1 MYESVMPLHEGREL
15 PQFTLRQVDLP
26 EVIRWEVNG
35 EYYLVMRV
43 KMTGKRNRQDLE
55 SKEEKQKIEG
65 DFEVMSIK
73 ALGDKPIDAKTLEQ
87 KHFESIVAKAKSG
100 I

>member
-1 MYESVMPLHEGREL
+1 MYDSVMPMHEGRSL
-15 PQFTLRQVDLP
+15 PQFTLRMADLP
-26 EVIRWEVNG
+26 EIMKWEVNG

-43 KMTGKRNRQDLE
+43 KMTGKRSRADLDI
-55 SKEEKQKIEG
+55 KNEKTKIEG
-65 DFEVMSIK
+65 DFEVMSLK

-87 KHFESIVAKAKSG
+87 KHFEQIVTKAKSG